1 MKLFKN
7 RFQTYD
13 SFKLD
18 QTMVKNFVK
27 YTSIALLFGISFPLN
42 AQVENISL
50 ISSETMIQFEIKMG
64 AENVDLY
71 LEKLKNKKIGVVS
84 NQTGIVR
91 VDDQS
96 QHLVDFLLSKNI
108 NVIKIYSPE
117 HGFRGEADAGA
128 KVDSSKDA
136 KTGLPIISLY
146 GKNRKPT
153 QSQIADVDILV
164 FDMQDVGVRFY
175 TYIST
180 LHYVMEAAAEN
191 GKKVMVLD
199 RPNPNG
205 HYIDGPVMKPEF
217 TSFVGMHKVPIVYGM
232 TIGEYAQMING
243 ESWLKGGLKADLE
256 VIPLMNYTHQTP
268 YSLPVK
274 PSPNLPNDT
283 SINLYPSLCLFEGTN
298 VNEGRG
304 TDMQFQVYGSPFL
317 KNMPF
322 EYTPVSKPGA
332 AEPKFKNQVCYGE
345 DLRETE
351 RLDAINLEWLIKAYQ
366 NNSKQPFWTKNGNKL
381 WIDQL
386 SGTDELRKQIEQGWT
401 AEQIKAT
408 WEEELTR
415 FKLIR
420 EKYLIYN

>member
-1 MKLFKN
+1 M
-7 RFQTYD
+7 
-13 SFKLD
+13 
-18 QTMVKNFVK
+18 
-27 YTSIALLFGISFPLN
+27 
-42 AQVENISL
+42 
-50 ISSETMIQFEIKMG
+50 
-64 AENVDLY
+64 
-71 LEKLKNKKIGVVS
+71 
-84 NQTGIVR
+84 
-91 VDDQS
+91 
-96 QHLVDFLLSKNI
+96 
-108 NVIKIYSPE
+108 
-117 HGFRGEADAGA
+117 
-128 KVDSSKDA
+128 
-136 KTGLPIISLY
+136 Y

-304 TDMQFQVYGSPFL
+304 TDVQFQVYGSPFL

-345 DLRETE
+345 DLRETK

-408 WEEELTR
+408 WEKDLSAFKTTR
-415 FKLIR
+415 A
-420 EKYLIYN
+420 KYLIYK